1 MHRLFGMGV
10 LYCLFQW
17 SYKMNNIFLILA
29 SVSLNAGAQLLMRL
43 GMLKVG
49 EVEIGVSLIKV
60 IPHMATNIFLWLS
73 LTCYGISIL
82 SWMVVL
88 SKVEVSFA
96 YPFLSIGYVISA
108 VIGYF
113 FMGESLTVI
122 RIIGIV
128 VICIGVF
135 LIAKS

>member
-1 MHRLFGMGV
+1 M
-10 LYCLFQW
+10 
-17 SYKMNNIFLILA
+17 KNIALILV
-29 SVSLNAGAQLLMRL
+29 SISLNAGAQLLMRF

-49 EVEIGVSLIKV
+49 EVEIGAALIKAV
-60 IPHMATNIFLWLS
+60 PLMATNIFLWLS
-73 LTCYGISIL
+73 LGCYGISIV

-113 FMGESLTVI
+113 FMGESVTPV
-122 RIIGIV
+122 RIAGIV
-128 VICIGVF
+128 VICIGVV
-135 LIAKS
+135 LIARS